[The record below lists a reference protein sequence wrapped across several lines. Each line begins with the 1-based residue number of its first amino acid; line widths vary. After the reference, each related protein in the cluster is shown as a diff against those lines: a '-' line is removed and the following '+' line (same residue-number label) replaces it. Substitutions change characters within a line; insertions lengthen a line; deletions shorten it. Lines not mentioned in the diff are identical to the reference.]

1 MKARDELIR
10 MASDAGWTVTR
21 TRGDHLRLEHPEAST
36 VVFTGST
43 PSDYRALAN
52 TLATMRRVLPKEP
65 PKPKPER
72 PKRRPKPKPAPPRQ
86 QVENTVKMY
95 RPPEPELPLGLGGSE
110 PRRRPIPG
118 APRLATSRWP

>member
-21 TRGDHLRLEHPEAST
+21 TRGDHLRVEHPEAST

-65 PKPKPER
+65 PKPKSER
-72 PKRRPKPKPAPPRQ
+72 PKRRPKPARRQ
-86 QVENTVKMY
+86 IERAIDWQ
-95 RPPEPELPLGLGGSE
+95 RPPEPAPPIGVGGSA

-118 APRLATSRWP
+118 GPRLAMSRWP